1 MKNFVLYEDDEKRI
15 EIDGYF
21 HWLMK
26 QLAIKDFKLQPQ
38 EMNYLLA
45 LAFGVLKDKNVRLN
59 NATIIINN
67 IPIIESGWP
76 IRLQPPYDVFN
87 GIVAALSEYDSLDDN
102 TPFILKELEDE
113 FASSGFFVH
122 IFPHRIYDVKGFL
135 TLQTPEQSFLLFF
148 GFEENYCDESF
159 LEDLL

>member
-1 MKNFVLYEDDEKRI
+1 MKNFVLYEDDEKKI

-45 LAFGVLKDKNVRLN
+45 LAFSVLKDKNVQLTN
-59 NATIIINN
+59 TTIINN

-76 IRLQPPYDVFN
+76 VRFQPPYDVFN

-102 TPFILKELEDE
+102 TPLIIKELEDE
-113 FASSGFFVH
+113 FASSGFSVY
-122 IFPHRIYDVKGFL
+122 IFSHRIYDVKGFL

-148 GFEENYCDESF
+148 GFEENDFDESF

>member
-1 MKNFVLYEDDEKRI
+1 
-15 EIDGYF
+15 
-21 HWLMK
+21 MK

-45 LAFGVLKDKNVRLN
+45 LAFSVLKDKNVQLTN
-59 NATIIINN
+59 TTIINN

-76 IRLQPPYDVFN
+76 VRFQPPYDVFN

-102 TPFILKELEDE
+102 TPLIIKELEDE
-113 FASSGFFVH
+113 FASSGFSVY
-122 IFPHRIYDVKGFL
+122 IFSHRIYDVKGFL

-148 GFEENYCDESF
+148 GFEENDFDESF